1 MALVGPARLWPG
13 SLYIRADL
21 PRMLVAGATAC
32 HSRNVR
38 VTRRKERDIPLAEY
52 PGWAVDVMMGLYGEK
67 PVADA
72 IAAEGAS
79 TPAPAPH
86 ATADLDAVESFLA
99 RVQAW
104 RRGLRRR

>member
-1 MALVGPARLWPG
+1 
-13 SLYIRADL
+13 
-21 PRMLVAGATAC
+21 MLVVGATAC
-32 HSRNVR
+32 HSRNMR

-72 IAAEGAS
+72 MAADAS
-79 TPAPAPH
+79 TLPPSGPAA
-86 ATADLDAVESFLA
+86 AADLDAVESFLA

>member
-1 MALVGPARLWPG
+1 M
-13 SLYIRADL
+13 
-21 PRMLVAGATAC
+21 
-32 HSRNVR
+32 R

-79 TPAPAPH
+79 VPAPAPH
-86 ATADLDAVESFLA
+86 ATADLDAVQSFLS